1 MLRHQVN
8 ILRRRAAGRLR
19 LSNVDRLVFVWLYR
33 LCPAVVDAVAIV
45 RPETL
50 IRWHRQG
57 FRAFWRW
64 KSRSRAG
71 RPAVSAEIREL
82 IQEMSRAN
90 CLWGAPRIHGELLK
104 LGIEIAQ
111 STVAKYMIKRP
122 RRPGQS
128 WTTFLRNH
136 ADGIAAADLFVVPT
150 IGFKLLYGL
159 VILGHGR
166 RRLIHHAVTAHPTAE
181 WIAQQIVEAFP
192 WDQAPEYLLRD
203 RDSVYGEV
211 VKRRLRGLGI
221 RDRPTAPRSPKQN
234 AHVERLIGSIRR
246 ECIDHVMVLGEAH
259 LRRIMSIY
267 ASYYNQ
273 ARTHLA
279 LGKDAPIWPF
289 GRAIWPDHRRAY
301 GRRPP
306 SSLRTNLIFGRHRYS
321 DSRKV
326 GHFGNT
332 HRSMRTVVNTPS
344 FSGEDRGAMSEK
356 FQAMQRSS
364 SSAPGWWAPASPII
378 WRRWAAVM
386 WCCWSAPRSAAA
398 PVGMRP
404 AIWRPTGPI
413 P

>member
-1 MLRHQVN
+1 MLSLIELLFGWLASFLRSHRRLRAENVVLRHQVN

-33 LCPAVVDAVAIV
+33 LCPAVVDTVAIV

-71 RPAVSAEIREL
+71 RPAVSEEIREL
-82 IQEMSRAN
+82 IREMSRAN

-166 RRLIHHAVTAHPTAE
+166 RRLIHYAVTAHPTAE

-203 RDSVYGEV
+203 RDSAYGEV
-211 VKRRLRGLGI
+211 MKRRLRGLGI
-221 RDRPTAPRSPKQN
+221 RDRPIAPRSPKQN

-259 LRRIMSIY
+259 LRRIMSLY

-279 LGKDAPIWPF
+279 LGKDAPTGRSVEPF
-289 GRAIWPDHRRAY
+289 GRIIAEPMVAGLH
-301 GRRPP
+301 
-306 SSLRTNLIFGRHRYS
+306 HRYA
-321 DSRKV
+321 R
-326 GHFGNT
+326 
-332 HRSMRTVVNTPS
+332 
-344 FSGEDRGAMSEK
+344 
-356 FQAMQRSS
+356 
-364 SSAPGWWAPASPII
+364 I
-378 WRRWAAVM
+378 
-386 WCCWSAPRSAAA
+386 
-398 PVGMRP
+398 
-404 AIWRPTGPI
+404 
-413 P
+413 